1 MKKKLKRFMSQLE
14 DTSGVICV
22 DGLVVSQEAQTDRLD
37 YDLSRWEPEEYEYL
51 KTSGAKPGEVH
62 LAGLLTQYEPYQTTM
77 EGDEDSNLKISSSKK
92 SGGTPPQILE
102 NLIYSMPNR
111 IHEDIGAQGGHT
123 HQ

>member
-1 MKKKLKRFMSQLE
+1 MTVLVGEQVRKPTNKKQEVE

-37 YDLSRWEPEEYEYL
+37 YDLSRWEPED
-51 KTSGAKPGEVH
+51 GAKPGEVH